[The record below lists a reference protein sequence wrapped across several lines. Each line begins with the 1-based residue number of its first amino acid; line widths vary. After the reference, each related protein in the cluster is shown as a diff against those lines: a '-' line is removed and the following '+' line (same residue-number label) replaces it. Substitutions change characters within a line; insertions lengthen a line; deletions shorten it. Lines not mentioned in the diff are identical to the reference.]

1 LGKIN
6 SEILREELIMIKNA
20 TFTSVWDGGYEVTT
34 NCKVN
39 METREVFDIEVNNDD
54 NIERLNNLDY
64 EYITIDREEFDV
76 LNKDLNDVGV
86 TDFWYE

>member
-1 LGKIN
+1 
-6 SEILREELIMIKNA
+6 MIKNGK
-20 TFTSVWDGGYEVTT
+20 FTSVWDGGCEVTT
-34 NCKVN
+34 NCKVD

-54 NIERLNNLDY
+54 NIEGLNSLDY
-64 EYITIDREEFDV
+64 EYITINGEEFDV

>member
-1 LGKIN
+1 
-6 SEILREELIMIKNA
+6 MIKDA
-20 TFTSVWDGGYEVTT
+20 TFTSVWDGGYKVTT
-34 NCKVN
+34 DCKVN

-54 NIERLNNLDY
+54 NIEGLNSLDY
-64 EYITIDREEFDV
+64 EYITIDGEEFDV

>member
-1 LGKIN
+1 
-6 SEILREELIMIKNA
+6 MIKNG

-34 NCKVN
+34 DCKVN
-39 METREVFDIEVNNDD
+39 METREVFDIKVND
-54 NIERLNNLDY
+54 NLDEIEGLNSLDY
-64 EYITIDREEFDV
+64 EYITVDGEEFDV

>member
-1 LGKIN
+1 
-6 SEILREELIMIKNA
+6 MIKNA
-20 TFTSVWDGGYEVTT
+20 TFTSVWDDGYEVTT

-39 METREVFDIEVNNDD
+39 METREVFDIEVNND
-54 NIERLNNLDY
+54 NKIEGLNNLNY
-64 EYITIDREEFDV
+64 EYITIDGKEFDV

>member
-1 LGKIN
+1 
-6 SEILREELIMIKNA
+6 MIKNA

-34 NCKVN
+34 DCKVN
-39 METREVFDIEVNNDD
+39 METREVFDVEVSNDD
-54 NIERLNNLDY
+54 NIEGLNSLDY
-64 EYITIDREEFDV
+64 EYITIDGEEFDV

>member
-1 LGKIN
+1 
-6 SEILREELIMIKNA
+6 MIKNA

-34 NCKVN
+34 DCKVN
-39 METREVFDIEVNNDD
+39 METREVFDVEVSKDD
-54 NIERLNNLDY
+54 NIEGLNSLDY
-64 EYITIDREEFDV
+64 EYITIDGEEFDV

>member
-1 LGKIN
+1 
-6 SEILREELIMIKNA
+6 MIKNA

-34 NCKVN
+34 DCKVN
-39 METREVFDIEVNNDD
+39 MKTREVFDIEVNNDD
-54 NIERLNNLDY
+54 DIEGLNRLDY
-64 EYITIDREEFDV
+64 EYITVDGEEFDV